1 MAGGFDPKKFSITP
15 FQTRVEKPWG
25 YEIIYTPEKA
35 PATGKILHLT
45 AGKRLSLQ
53 YHDVKEETLCL
64 LKGKALITLT
74 NNEDHEVEVDMEPLK
89 GYHIVPGQVHR
100 VTAVT
105 DIDVFE
111 ASTPEL
117 GNTVRLEDDSGR
129 ATETEAMRKKPNRG
143 WNKKVPYLLT
153 HSHKSGK

>member
-1 MAGGFDPKKFSITP
+1 MVGGFDPKNFSIIP

-25 YEIIYTPEKA
+25 YEIIYTPDSA
-35 PATGKILHLT
+35 PATGKILHLS

-53 YHDVKEETLCL
+53 YHDVKQETLCL
-64 LKGKALITLT
+64 IKGRALITLS
-74 NNEDHEVEVDMEPLK
+74 NSQDEVVEVAMEPLK

-100 VTAVT
+100 LTAVT
-105 DIDVFE
+105 DIDIFE

-117 GNTVRLEDDSGR
+117 GNTFRLEDDSGR

-143 WNKKVPYLLT
+143 WKAK
-153 HSHKSGK
+153 